1 MSEFDDDNQDY
12 QEDAEQVDN
21 ELLDDEQDIEDSQDD
36 EQDAD
41 GEEAESQDGSDDDAL
56 DFSFDDDEDSDGDKD
71 PFAGQDAPQWVKETR
86 EKYRE
91 AQRENRRLKQQLE
104 QRNGQVEQ
112 QVLRE
117 KPTLDDHDYDSDA
130 FEQDYAQWLTE
141 KQQADAQVH
150 AERQKYQ
157 QYHERYKADV
167 DAIKAKAPDYDEVE
181 LSVVDVLSE
190 QKQGLLQMLVDNPAK
205 VVYALGK
212 NSPAQLERLSKLDDI
227 QFAKQI
233 VLMEMQ
239 MSSKTKSRNQNKP
252 KPKTHELEGAAG
264 GADTRLAKLEAEAD
278 RTGDRS
284 KVAAYKKQMKSKG

>member
-1 MSEFDDDNQDY
+1 MEDFDDDNQDY
-12 QEDAEQVDN
+12 QEDVEQVDN
-21 ELLDDEQDIEDSQDD
+21 ELLDDEQDIDDGQDD

-41 GEEAESQDGSDDDAL
+41 GEEAESQDDSADDAL
-56 DFSFDDDEDSDGDKD
+56 EFSFDDDGDSSD
-71 PFAGQDAPQWVKETR
+71 PFKGQEAPEWVKKVR
-86 EKYRE
+86 EENRE
-91 AQRENRRLKQQLE
+91 LKRQLKQRESQQF
-104 QRNGQVEQ
+104 EQ

-141 KQQADAQVH
+141 KQQVDAQVH

>member
-12 QEDAEQVDN
+12 QEDIEQVDD

-41 GEEAESQDGSDDDAL
+41 GEEAESQDDSDDDAL
-56 DFSFDDDEDSDGDKD
+56 DFSFDDDGDSSD
-71 PFAGQDAPQWVKETR
+71 PFKGREAPEWVKKVR
-86 EKYRE
+86 EENRELKRQLKQRE
-91 AQRENRRLKQQLE
+91 AQQMP
-104 QRNGQVEQ
+104 Q

-117 KPTLDDHDYDSDA
+117 EPTLDDHDYDDEA
-130 FEQDYAQWLTE
+130 FKQDYAQWLQE
-141 KQQADAQVH
+141 KQQIDAQVQ

-212 NSPAQLERLSKLDDI
+212 NSPAQLDRLSKLDDI

-252 KPKTHELEGAAG
+252 KPKMHELEGAAG

-284 KVAAYKKQMKSKG
+284 KVAAYKKQMRKG

>member
-1 MSEFDDDNQDY
+1 MEDFDDNQDY

-41 GEEAESQDGSDDDAL
+41 GEESESRDVSDDDAL
-56 DFSFDDDEDSDGDKD
+56 DFSFDDDGDSSD
-71 PFAGQDAPQWVKETR
+71 PFKGQEAPEWVKKVR
-86 EKYRE
+86 EENRE
-91 AQRENRRLKQQLE
+91 LKRQLKQRESQQF
-104 QRNGQVEQ
+104 EQ

-141 KQQADAQVH
+141 KQQVDAQVH

>member
-1 MSEFDDDNQDY
+1 VSEFDDNQDY
-12 QEDAEQVDN
+12 QEDAEQVDD
-21 ELLDDEQDIEDSQDD
+21 ELLDDEQDIEDGQDD

-41 GEEAESQDGSDDDAL
+41 GEESESQDDSADDAL
-56 DFSFDDDEDSDGDKD
+56 DFSFDDDGDSSD
-71 PFAGQDAPQWVKETR
+71 PFKGQEAPEWVKKVR
-86 EKYRE
+86 EENRE
-91 AQRENRRLKQQLE
+91 LKRQLKQRESQQF
-104 QRNGQVEQ
+104 EQ

-130 FEQDYAQWLTE
+130 FEQDYAQWLQE
-141 KQQADAQVH
+141 KQQVDAQVH

-239 MSSKTKSRNQNKP
+239 MSSKTKSRNSNKP

-284 KVAAYKKQMKSKG
+284 KVAAYKKQLKSKG

>member
-1 MSEFDDDNQDY
+1 MSEFDDNNQDY
-12 QEDAEQVDN
+12 QEDVEQVDD
-21 ELLDDEQDIEDSQDD
+21 EMLDDEQDIDDGQDD

-41 GEEAESQDGSDDDAL
+41 GEESESRDDSADDVL
-56 DFSFDDDEDSDGDKD
+56 EFSFDDDGDSSD
-71 PFAGQDAPQWVKETR
+71 PFKGQEAPEWVKKVR
-86 EKYRE
+86 EENRE
-91 AQRENRRLKQQLE
+91 LKRQLKQRESQQF
-104 QRNGQVEQ
+104 EQ

-141 KQQADAQVH
+141 KQQVDAQVH

-212 NSPAQLERLSKLDDI
+212 NSPAQLDRLSKLDDI

-284 KVAAYKKQMKSKG
+284 KVAAYKKQLKSKG

>member
-1 MSEFDDDNQDY
+1 MSEFDDNQDY
-12 QEDAEQVDN
+12 QEDAEQVDD

-41 GEEAESQDGSDDDAL
+41 GEEAESQDDSADDAL
-56 DFSFDDDEDSDGDKD
+56 DFSFDDDGDSSD
-71 PFAGQDAPQWVKETR
+71 PFRGQEAPEWVKKVR
-86 EKYRE
+86 EENRE
-91 AQRENRRLKQQLE
+91 LKRQLKQRESQQF
-104 QRNGQVEQ
+104 EQ

-141 KQQADAQVH
+141 KQQVDAQVH

>member
-1 MSEFDDDNQDY
+1 MSDILDDNQDY
-12 QEDAEQVDN
+12 QEDAEQVDD
-21 ELLDDEQDIEDSQDD
+21 ELLDDEQDIEDGQDD

-41 GEEAESQDGSDDDAL
+41 GEESESEDDSADDAL
-56 DFSFDDDEDSDGDKD
+56 DFSFDDDSDSSD
-71 PFAGQDAPQWVKETR
+71 PFKGQEAPEWVKKVR
-86 EKYRE
+86 EENRE
-91 AQRENRRLKQQLE
+91 LKRQLKQRESQ
-104 QRNGQVEQ
+104 QVEQ

-130 FEQDYAQWLTE
+130 FEQDYAQWLSE
-141 KQQADAQVH
+141 KQQVDAQVH

-157 QYHERYKADV
+157 QYHDRYKADV

-181 LSVVDVLSE
+181 LSVVDALSE

-239 MSSKTKSRNQNKP
+239 MSSKTKSRNPNKP

-264 GADTRLAKLEAEAD
+264 GADTRLAKLEAEAAK
-278 RTGDRS
+278 TGDRS
-284 KVAAYKKQMKSKG
+284 KIHAYNRSKRQSN

>member
-1 MSEFDDDNQDY
+1 MEDFDDDNQDY

-21 ELLDDEQDIEDSQDD
+21 ELLDDEQDIEDGQDD

-41 GEEAESQDGSDDDAL
+41 GEESESQDVSDDDAL
-56 DFSFDDDEDSDGDKD
+56 DFSFDDDGDSSD
-71 PFAGQDAPQWVKETR
+71 PFKGQEAPEWVKKVR
-86 EKYRE
+86 EENRE
-91 AQRENRRLKQQLE
+91 LKRQLKQRESQQF
-104 QRNGQVEQ
+104 EQ

-141 KQQADAQVH
+141 KQQVDAQVH

-167 DAIKAKAPDYDEVE
+167 DAIKVKAPDYDEVE

-284 KVAAYKKQMKSKG
+284 KVAAYKKQLKSKG

>member
-1 MSEFDDDNQDY
+1 MSEFDDNNQDY
-12 QEDAEQVDN
+12 QEDIEQIDN
-21 ELLDDEQDIEDSQDD
+21 ELLDDEQDIEDGQDD

-41 GEEAESQDGSDDDAL
+41 GEEAESEDDSADDVL
-56 DFSFDDDEDSDGDKD
+56 EFSFDDDSDSSD
-71 PFAGQDAPQWVKETR
+71 PFKGQEAPEWVKKVR
-86 EKYRE
+86 EENRE
-91 AQRENRRLKQQLE
+91 LKRQLKQRESQQF
-104 QRNGQVEQ
+104 EQ

-141 KQQADAQVH
+141 KQQVDAQVH

-157 QYHERYKADV
+157 RYHDLYKAAV
-167 DAIKAKAPDYDEVE
+167 DSIKTKAPDYDEVE
-181 LSVVDVLSE
+181 LLVVDALSE
-190 QKQGLLQMLVDNPAK
+190 QKQGLLQMLVDDPAK

-233 VLMEMQ
+233 VLMEQQ

>member
-12 QEDAEQVDN
+12 QEDIEQVDN
-21 ELLDDEQDIEDSQDD
+21 ELLDDEQDIEDGQDD

-41 GEEAESQDGSDDDAL
+41 GEEAESQDDSADDAL
-56 DFSFDDDEDSDGDKD
+56 DFSFDDDGDSND
-71 PFAGQDAPQWVKETR
+71 PFRGQEAPEWVKKVR
-86 EKYRE
+86 EENRE
-91 AQRENRRLKQQLE
+91 LKRQLKQRESQQF
-104 QRNGQVEQ
+104 EQ

-141 KQQADAQVH
+141 KQQVDAQVH

-233 VLMEMQ
+233 VLMEQQ

-284 KVAAYKKQMKSKG
+284 KVAAYKKQLKSKG

>member
-12 QEDAEQVDN
+12 QEDIEQVDD

-41 GEEAESQDGSDDDAL
+41 GEEAESQDDSDDDAL
-56 DFSFDDDEDSDGDKD
+56 DFSFDDDGDSSD
-71 PFAGQDAPQWVKETR
+71 PFKGQEAPEWVKKVR
-86 EKYRE
+86 EENRELKRQLKQRE
-91 AQRENRRLKQQLE
+91 AQQMP
-104 QRNGQVEQ
+104 Q

-117 KPTLDDHDYDSDA
+117 EPTLDDHDYDDEA
-130 FEQDYAQWLTE
+130 FKQDYAQWLQE
-141 KQQADAQVH
+141 KQQIDAQVQ

-167 DAIKAKAPDYDEVE
+167 DAIKAKALDYDEVE

-212 NSPAQLERLSKLDDI
+212 NSPAQLDRLSKLDDI

-252 KPKTHELEGAAG
+252 KPKMHELEGAAG

-284 KVAAYKKQMKSKG
+284 KVAAYKKQMRKG

>member
-1 MSEFDDDNQDY
+1 MEDFDDDNQDY

-21 ELLDDEQDIEDSQDD
+21 ELLDDEQDIEDGQDD

-41 GEEAESQDGSDDDAL
+41 GEEAESEDDGADDVL
-56 DFSFDDDEDSDGDKD
+56 DFSFDDDGDSSD
-71 PFAGQDAPQWVKETR
+71 PFKGQEAPEWVKKVR
-86 EKYRE
+86 EENRE
-91 AQRENRRLKQQLE
+91 LKRQLKQRESQQF
-104 QRNGQVEQ
+104 EQ

-141 KQQADAQVH
+141 KQQVDAQVH

-167 DAIKAKAPDYDEVE
+167 DAIKTKAPDYDEVE

-264 GADTRLAKLEAEAD
+264 GADTRLAKLEAEAE
-278 RTGDRS
+278 RTNDRS
-284 KVAAYKKQMKSKG
+284 KLIAYKRSLRK

>member
-21 ELLDDEQDIEDSQDD
+21 ELLDDEQDIEDGQDD

-41 GEEAESQDGSDDDAL
+41 GEEAESEDDSADDAL
-56 DFSFDDDEDSDGDKD
+56 DFSFDDDGDSSD
-71 PFAGQDAPQWVKETR
+71 PFKGQEAPEWVKKVR
-86 EKYRE
+86 EENRE
-91 AQRENRRLKQQLE
+91 LKRQLKQRESQQF
-104 QRNGQVEQ
+104 EQ

-141 KQQADAQVH
+141 KQQVDAQAH

-284 KVAAYKKQMKSKG
+284 KVAAYKKQLKSKG

>member
-12 QEDAEQVDN
+12 QEDIEQVDD
-21 ELLDDEQDIEDSQDD
+21 ELLDDEQDIDDSQDD

-41 GEEAESQDGSDDDAL
+41 GEEAESQDDSDDDAL
-56 DFSFDDDEDSDGDKD
+56 DFSFDDDGDISD
-71 PFAGQDAPQWVKETR
+71 PFKGQEAPEWVKKVR
-86 EKYRE
+86 EENRELKRQLKQRE
-91 AQRENRRLKQQLE
+91 AQQMP
-104 QRNGQVEQ
+104 Q

-117 KPTLDDHDYDSDA
+117 EPTLDDHDYDDEA
-130 FEQDYAQWLTE
+130 FKQDYAQWLQE
-141 KQQADAQVH
+141 KQQIDAQVQ

-212 NSPAQLERLSKLDDI
+212 NSPAQLDRLSKLDDI

-284 KVAAYKKQMKSKG
+284 KVAAYKKQMRKG

>member
-1 MSEFDDDNQDY
+1 MEDFDDDNQDY
-12 QEDAEQVDN
+12 QEDAEQVDD
-21 ELLDDEQDIEDSQDD
+21 ELLGDEQDIEDGQDD

-41 GEEAESQDGSDDDAL
+41 GEEAESQDDSDDDAL
-56 DFSFDDDEDSDGDKD
+56 DFSFDDDGDSSD
-71 PFAGQDAPQWVKETR
+71 PFKGQEAPEWVKKVR
-86 EKYRE
+86 EENRE
-91 AQRENRRLKQQLE
+91 LKRQLKQRESQQF
-104 QRNGQVEQ
+104 EQ

-141 KQQADAQVH
+141 KQQVDAQVH

-252 KPKTHELEGAAG
+252 KPKTHELEGSAG
-264 GADTRLAKLEAEAD
+264 GADAKLESLEAQAD
-278 RTGDRS
+278 KTGDRS
-284 KVAAYKKQMKSKG
+284 AVIAYKRKMRTK

>member
-21 ELLDDEQDIEDSQDD
+21 ELLDDEQGIEDGQDD

-41 GEEAESQDGSDDDAL
+41 GEEAESQDDSDDDAL
-56 DFSFDDDEDSDGDKD
+56 DFSFDDDGDSSD
-71 PFAGQDAPQWVKETR
+71 PFKGQEAPEWVKKVR
-86 EKYRE
+86 EENRE
-91 AQRENRRLKQQLE
+91 LKRQLKQRESQQF
-104 QRNGQVEQ
+104 EQ

-141 KQQADAQVH
+141 KQQVDAQVH

>member
-12 QEDAEQVDN
+12 QEDIEQVDD

-41 GEEAESQDGSDDDAL
+41 GEEAESQDDSDDDAL
-56 DFSFDDDEDSDGDKD
+56 DFSFDDDGDSSD
-71 PFAGQDAPQWVKETR
+71 PFKGQEAPEWVKKVR
-86 EKYRE
+86 EENRELKRQLKQRE
-91 AQRENRRLKQQLE
+91 AQQMP
-104 QRNGQVEQ
+104 Q

-117 KPTLDDHDYDSDA
+117 EPTLDDHDYDDEA
-130 FEQDYAQWLTE
+130 FKQDYAQWLQE
-141 KQQADAQVH
+141 KQQIDAQVQ

-212 NSPAQLERLSKLDDI
+212 NSPAQLDRLSKLDDI

-252 KPKTHELEGAAG
+252 KPKTHELEGVAG

-284 KVAAYKKQMKSKG
+284 KVAAYKKQMRKG

>member
-1 MSEFDDDNQDY
+1 MEDFDDNQGY
-12 QEDAEQVDN
+12 QEDAEQVDD
-21 ELLDDEQDIEDSQDD
+21 ELLDDEQDIEDGEDD

-41 GEEAESQDGSDDDAL
+41 GEEAESQDDSADDAL
-56 DFSFDDDEDSDGDKD
+56 DFSFDDDGDSSD
-71 PFAGQDAPQWVKETR
+71 PFKGQEAPEWVKKVR
-86 EKYRE
+86 EENRE
-91 AQRENRRLKQQLE
+91 LKRQLKQRESQQF
-104 QRNGQVEQ
+104 EQ

-141 KQQADAQVH
+141 KQQVDAQVH

-284 KVAAYKKQMKSKG
+284 KVAAYKKQLKSKG

>member
-1 MSEFDDDNQDY
+1 MSEFDDNQDY
-12 QEDAEQVDN
+12 QEDAEQVDD
-21 ELLDDEQDIEDSQDD
+21 ELLDDEQDIEDGQDD
-36 EQDAD
+36 EQDAN
-41 GEEAESQDGSDDDAL
+41 GEEAESQDDSADDAL
-56 DFSFDDDEDSDGDKD
+56 DFSFDDDGDSSD
-71 PFAGQDAPQWVKETR
+71 PFKGQEAPEWVKKVR
-86 EKYRE
+86 EENRE
-91 AQRENRRLKQQLE
+91 LKRQLKQRESQQF
-104 QRNGQVEQ
+104 EQ

-141 KQQADAQVH
+141 KQQVDAQVH

-167 DAIKAKAPDYDEVE
+167 DAIKAKAPDYDEIE

-233 VLMEMQ
+233 VLMEQQ

>member
-1 MSEFDDDNQDY
+1 MEDFDDDNQDY
-12 QEDAEQVDN
+12 QEDIEQVEDDEVIEDEQEIEDGQDDDQDN
-21 ELLDDEQDIEDSQDD
+21 E
-36 EQDAD
+36 
-41 GEEAESQDGSDDDAL
+41 SDDSTGDDVL
-56 DFSFDDDEDSDGDKD
+56 EFSFDDDGEDKD
-71 PFAGQDAPQWVKETR
+71 EFAGQPAPEWVKEVRKENR
-86 EKYRE
+86 ELKRQLK
-91 AQRENRRLKQQLE
+91 QRESQQF
-104 QRNGQVEQ
+104 EQ

-141 KQQADAQVH
+141 KQQVDAQVH

-264 GADTRLAKLEAEAD
+264 GADTRLAKLEVEAD

-284 KVAAYKKQMKSKG
+284 KVAAYKKQLKSKG

>member
-1 MSEFDDDNQDY
+1 MEDFDDDNQDY

-21 ELLDDEQDIEDSQDD
+21 ELLDDEQDVEDGQDD

-41 GEEAESQDGSDDDAL
+41 GEEAESEDDSADDAL
-56 DFSFDDDEDSDGDKD
+56 GFSFDDDGDSSD
-71 PFAGQDAPQWVKETR
+71 PFKGQEAPEWVKKVR
-86 EKYRE
+86 EENRE
-91 AQRENRRLKQQLE
+91 LKRQLKQRESQQF
-104 QRNGQVEQ
+104 EQ

-141 KQQADAQVH
+141 KQQVDAQVH

>member
-1 MSEFDDDNQDY
+1 MEDFDDNQDY

-21 ELLDDEQDIEDSQDD
+21 ELLDDEQDIEDGQDD

-41 GEEAESQDGSDDDAL
+41 GEESESEDDSADDAL
-56 DFSFDDDEDSDGDKD
+56 DFSFDDDGDSSD
-71 PFAGQDAPQWVKETR
+71 PFKGQEAPEWVKKVR
-86 EKYRE
+86 EENRE
-91 AQRENRRLKQQLE
+91 LKRQLKQRESQQF
-104 QRNGQVEQ
+104 EQ

-141 KQQADAQVH
+141 KQQVDAQVH

-157 QYHERYKADV
+157 RYHDLYKAAV
-167 DAIKAKAPDYDEVE
+167 DSIKTKAPDYDEVE
-181 LSVVDVLSE
+181 LLVVDALSE
-190 QKQGLLQMLVDNPAK
+190 QKQGLLQMLVDDPAK

-264 GADTRLAKLEAEAD
+264 GVDTRLAKLEAEAAK
-278 RTGDRS
+278 TGDRS
-284 KVAAYKKQMKSKG
+284 KVYAYKRNQK

>member
-21 ELLDDEQDIEDSQDD
+21 ELLDDEQDIDDGQDD

-41 GEEAESQDGSDDDAL
+41 GEESESQDDSDDGAL
-56 DFSFDDDEDSDGDKD
+56 DFSFDDDGDSSD
-71 PFAGQDAPQWVKETR
+71 PFKGQEAPEWVKKVR
-86 EKYRE
+86 EENRE
-91 AQRENRRLKQQLE
+91 LKRQLKQRESQ
-104 QRNGQVEQ
+104 QVEQ

-141 KQQADAQVH
+141 KQQVDAQVH

-239 MSSKTKSRNQNKP
+239 MSSKAKSRNPNKP

-264 GADTRLAKLEAEAD
+264 GADTRLAKLEAEAAK
-278 RTGDRS
+278 TGDRS
-284 KVAAYKKQMKSKG
+284 KVYAYKRNQK

>member
-1 MSEFDDDNQDY
+1 MSEFDDENQDY
-12 QEDAEQVDN
+12 QEDTEQVEDN
-21 ELLDDEQDIEDSQDD
+21 EVIEDEQDIEDSQDD
-36 EQDAD
+36 EQDTD
-41 GEEAESQDGSDDDAL
+41 GEETESQDDSADDSDDAL
-56 DFSFDDDEDSDGDKD
+56 DFSFDDDGDSSD
-71 PFAGQDAPQWVKETR
+71 PFKGQEAPEWVKKVR
-86 EKYRE
+86 E
-91 AQRENRRLKQQLE
+91 ENRELKRQLKQQ
-104 QRNGQVEQ
+104 QTQQVEQ
-112 QVLRE
+112 QALRE
-117 KPTLDDHDYDSDA
+117 KPTLEDHDYDSDA
-130 FEQDYAQWLTE
+130 FEQDYAAWLNE
-141 KQQADAQVH
+141 KSEHDAKVQAEQ
-150 AERQKYQ
+150 QKYQ
-157 QYHERYKADV
+157 QYRERYKADV

-284 KVAAYKKQMKSKG
+284 KVAAYKKQMRKG

>member
-1 MSEFDDDNQDY
+1 MEDFDDNQDY
-12 QEDAEQVDN
+12 QEDAEQVDD
-21 ELLDDEQDIEDSQDD
+21 ELLDDEQDIEDGQDD

-41 GEEAESQDGSDDDAL
+41 GEEAESEDDSADDAL
-56 DFSFDDDEDSDGDKD
+56 DFSFDDDGDSSD
-71 PFAGQDAPQWVKETR
+71 PFKGQEAPEWVKKVR
-86 EKYRE
+86 EENRE
-91 AQRENRRLKQQLE
+91 LKRQLKQRESQQF
-104 QRNGQVEQ
+104 EQ

-141 KQQADAQVH
+141 KQQVDAQVH
-150 AERQKYQ
+150 AERQKYE

-167 DAIKAKAPDYDEVE
+167 DAIKEKAPDYDEVE

-264 GADTRLAKLEAEAD
+264 GADTRLAKLEAEAAK
-278 RTGDRS
+278 TGDRS
-284 KVAAYKKQMKSKG
+284 KVYAYKRNQK

>member
-21 ELLDDEQDIEDSQDD
+21 ELLDDEQDIEDGQDD

-41 GEEAESQDGSDDDAL
+41 GEGSESQDDSADDAL
-56 DFSFDDDEDSDGDKD
+56 DFSFDDGEDSDGDKD
-71 PFAGQDAPQWVKETR
+71 PFAGQKAPQWIKDTR
-86 EKYRE
+86 K
-91 AQRENRRLKQQLE
+91 ENRELKRQLRQLQQ
-104 QRNGQVEQ
+104 QQGIHEQ

-141 KQQADAQVH
+141 KQQVDAQVH

>member
-1 MSEFDDDNQDY
+1 MEDFDDDNQDY
-12 QEDAEQVDN
+12 QEDAEQVDD
-21 ELLDDEQDIEDSQDD
+21 ELLDDEQDIEDGQDD

-41 GEEAESQDGSDDDAL
+41 GEESESQDDSADDAL
-56 DFSFDDDEDSDGDKD
+56 DFSFDDDGDSSD
-71 PFAGQDAPQWVKETR
+71 PFKGQEAPEWVKKVR
-86 EKYRE
+86 EENRE
-91 AQRENRRLKQQLE
+91 LKRQLKQRESQQF
-104 QRNGQVEQ
+104 EQ

-141 KQQADAQVH
+141 KQQVDAQVH
-150 AERQKYQ
+150 AERQKYE

>member
-1 MSEFDDDNQDY
+1 MEDFDDNQEY
-12 QEDAEQVDN
+12 QEDVEQVDD
-21 ELLDDEQDIEDSQDD
+21 EMLDDEQDIDDGQDD

-41 GEEAESQDGSDDDAL
+41 GEEAESEDDSDDDAL
-56 DFSFDDDEDSDGDKD
+56 DFSFDDDGDSSD
-71 PFAGQDAPQWVKETR
+71 PFKGQEAPEWVKKVR
-86 EKYRE
+86 EENRE
-91 AQRENRRLKQQLE
+91 LKRQLKQRESQQF
-104 QRNGQVEQ
+104 EQ

-141 KQQADAQVH
+141 KQQVDAQVH
-150 AERQKYQ
+150 AERQKYE

-167 DAIKAKAPDYDEVE
+167 DAIKAKAPDYDEIE

-212 NSPAQLERLSKLDDI
+212 NSPAQLDRLSKLDDI

-233 VLMEMQ
+233 VLMEQQ

>member
-1 MSEFDDDNQDY
+1 MEDFDDNQDY
-12 QEDAEQVDN
+12 QEDVEQVDD

-41 GEEAESQDGSDDDAL
+41 GEEAESQDDSADDAL
-56 DFSFDDDEDSDGDKD
+56 EFSFDDDGDSSD
-71 PFAGQDAPQWVKETR
+71 PFKGQEAPEWVKKVR
-86 EKYRE
+86 EENRE
-91 AQRENRRLKQQLE
+91 LKRQLKQRESQQF
-104 QRNGQVEQ
+104 EQ

-141 KQQADAQVH
+141 KQQVDAQVH
-150 AERQKYQ
+150 AERQKYE

-264 GADTRLAKLEAEAD
+264 GADTRLAKLEAEAAK
-278 RTGDRS
+278 TGDRS
-284 KVAAYKKQMKSKG
+284 KVYAYKRNQK

>member
-12 QEDAEQVDN
+12 QEDIEQVDD
-21 ELLDDEQDIEDSQDD
+21 ELLDDEQDIDDSQDD

-41 GEEAESQDGSDDDAL
+41 GEEAESQDDSDDDAL
-56 DFSFDDDEDSDGDKD
+56 DFSFDDDGDSSD
-71 PFAGQDAPQWVKETR
+71 PFKGQEAPEWVKKVR
-86 EKYRE
+86 EENRELKRQLKQRE
-91 AQRENRRLKQQLE
+91 AQQMP
-104 QRNGQVEQ
+104 Q

-117 KPTLDDHDYDSDA
+117 EPTLDDHDYDDEA
-130 FEQDYAQWLTE
+130 FKQDYAQWLQE
-141 KQQADAQVH
+141 KQQIDAQVQ

-181 LSVVDVLSE
+181 LTVVDVLSE

-212 NSPAQLERLSKLDDI
+212 NSPAQLDRLSKLDDI

-284 KVAAYKKQMKSKG
+284 KVAAYKKQMRKG

>member
-1 MSEFDDDNQDY
+1 MSEFADDNQDY

-21 ELLDDEQDIEDSQDD
+21 ELLDDEQDIEDGQDD

-41 GEEAESQDGSDDDAL
+41 GEEAESQDDSDDDAL
-56 DFSFDDDEDSDGDKD
+56 DFSFDDDGDSSD
-71 PFAGQDAPQWVKETR
+71 PFKGQEAPEWVKKVR
-86 EKYRE
+86 EENRE
-91 AQRENRRLKQQLE
+91 LKRQLKQRESQQF
-104 QRNGQVEQ
+104 EQ

-141 KQQADAQVH
+141 KQHVDAQVH

-190 QKQGLLQMLVDNPAK
+190 QKQGLLQMLVENPAK

>member
-21 ELLDDEQDIEDSQDD
+21 ELLDDERDIEDSEDD

-41 GEEAESQDGSDDDAL
+41 GEEAESEDDSADDAL
-56 DFSFDDDEDSDGDKD
+56 DFSFDDDGDSSD
-71 PFAGQDAPQWVKETR
+71 PFKGQEAPEWVKKVR
-86 EKYRE
+86 EENRE
-91 AQRENRRLKQQLE
+91 LKRQLKQRESQQF
-104 QRNGQVEQ
+104 EQ

-141 KQQADAQVH
+141 KQQVDAQVH

>member
-1 MSEFDDDNQDY
+1 MEDFDDDNQDY

-21 ELLDDEQDIEDSQDD
+21 ELLDDEQDIEDGQDD

-41 GEEAESQDGSDDDAL
+41 GEEAESEDDSADDAL
-56 DFSFDDDEDSDGDKD
+56 DFSFDDDEGSDEKD
-71 PFAGQDAPQWVKETR
+71 PWAGQDAPQWVKNNRRRTKEV
-86 EKYRE
+86 
-91 AQRENRRLKQQLE
+91 QRENRELKRQLE
-104 QRNGQVEQ
+104 KLNGQHEQ

-141 KQQADAQVH
+141 KQQVDAQVH

-233 VLMEMQ
+233 VLMEQQ

-252 KPKTHELEGAAG
+252 KPKTHELEGSAG
-264 GADTRLAKLEAEAD
+264 GADAKLERLEAQAD
-278 RTGDRS
+278 KTGDRS
-284 KVAAYKKQMKSKG
+284 AVIAYKRKMRTK